1 MKLKQL
7 GPNMTELRFT
17 DHLILFSYETPVA
30 GWHDCLLFKTKEK
43 YSRTTTKHINKYFR
57 DQWGVN
63 PLSVE
68 KVTQDYIDSLV
79 S

>member
-1 MKLKQL
+1 MELKQL

-30 GWHDCLLFKTKEK
+30 GWHDCLLFKTKEN
-43 YSRTTTKHINKYFR
+43 YSSTTTKHINKYFR

-63 PLSVE
+63 PLSVDE
-68 KVTQDYIDSLV
+68 VSQDYIDSLV